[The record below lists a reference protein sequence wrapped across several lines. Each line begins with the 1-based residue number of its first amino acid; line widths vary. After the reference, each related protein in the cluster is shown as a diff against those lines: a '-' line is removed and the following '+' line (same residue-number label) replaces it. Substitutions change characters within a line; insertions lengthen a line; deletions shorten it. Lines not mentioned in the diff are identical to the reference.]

1 MVKPSTLVA
10 SALLTLALVGDTSNA
25 FAPTTLQDFHN
36 SAPSS
41 TTTTTT
47 LFSTRAETS
56 AMMREMRT
64 LMVNT
69 DNENDDANLIMQALR
84 GQNLNDDDQAAVGLE
99 MQLVDVQLQDGE
111 SGLPYQ
117 YDPQALRQFFS
128 KRPLTV
134 LTRILQVAAV
144 GGGFFVRTALDT
156 LLKRLDNNPELEVQ
170 RAGELRDLMT
180 SLGPFFV
187 RL

>member
-36 SAPSS
+36 YAPSS
-41 TTTTTT
+41 TTTTTS

-117 YDPQALRQFFS
+117 YDPRALQQFFS

-156 LLKRLDNNPELEVQ
+156 LWKRLENNPELEVQ